1 MDVKKYFDRIGL
13 AMPETVVPDSAL
25 LKQLH
30 LAHCCTVPY
39 ENLDMI
45 RGIPTSLEEE
55 APAQECSASTKE
67 ELSNKPIRLYVSIRT
82 NQGLMI
88 QQNNLTYRQLL
99 SLVEKLEVL
108 C

>member
-1 MDVKKYFDRIGL
+1 MVQEALFEN
-13 AMPETVVPDSAL
+13 ETGFHKVRVVGADAEPS
-25 LKQLH
+25 
-30 LAHCCTVPY
+30 VP
-39 ENLDMI
+39 
-45 RGIPTSLEEE
+45 SLEEE
-55 APAQECSASTKE
+55 GPAQECSASTTE

-99 SLVEKLEVL
+99 LLVEKLEVL

>member
-1 MDVKKYFDRIGL
+1 MVQEALFEKRDRLPQGNGRWSRCRAFRSFIG
-13 AMPETVVPDSAL
+13 
-25 LKQLH
+25 
-30 LAHCCTVPY
+30 
-39 ENLDMI
+39 
-45 RGIPTSLEEE
+45 RGS
-55 APAQECSASTKE
+55 PAQECSASTME